1 MTDRGQGPSAS
12 DAGRP
17 AIRVLLA
24 DDHAVVRDGIR
35 MLLDAEADIAVIGE
49 ADDGREAVR
58 QTKKLR
64 PNLVVLDVAMPEL
77 NGIEAAERI
86 HAFDASI
93 RIVILSMYA
102 TKEHIYRALRAG
114 ASGYLLKESA
124 AAEVLAAVRE
134 VHAGRRYL
142 SSKVSDEVIRGFL
155 HPGRLDEIETPLER
169 LTPREREVLQLVA
182 EGKSSA
188 QIGRILFLSPK
199 TIDTYRSRLM
209 QKLDI
214 GDLAGLV
221 RFAIRHGIIRA
232 D

>member
-102 TKEHIYRALRAG
+102 TKEHI
-114 ASGYLLKESA
+114 YLLKESA